1 MGIGKAIRDYL
12 ESLTGFSFGKRPNLS
27 TEEKTKLFYQTTAA
41 LLAKMAKADGV
52 VTDDEIREV
61 EGAFVRLGFGEAT
74 RAIAIDS
81 FRKAKD
87 DEVSVYDYARVFARA
102 IESIEIRELVY
113 EILWDI
119 ASADGEVSPN
129 ELLILQR
136 IPRPLGIRIAW
147 YKYFLGVRLG
157 KRGMFVDPT
166 KEAYM
171 VLGVKS
177 YESNEKLKARYHELA
192 RKYHPDALRAQG
204 LPEEMIGK
212 AEERMS
218 RINAAW
224 KEIREERGI

>member
-1 MGIGKAIRDYL
+1 MDFAKAILNYL
-12 ESLTGFSFGKRPNLS
+12 KSICFGKNTLALS
-27 TEEKTKLFYQTTAA
+27 ATEKSRLFYETMAS

-52 VTDDEIREV
+52 VSEAEIHET
-61 EGAFVRLGFGEAT
+61 ENAFHRLGFSEAT
-74 RAIAIDS
+74 RTIAIQA

-87 DEVSVYDYARVFARA
+87 DTISVYDYARTFARA
-102 IESIEIRELVY
+102 VSSVEVRELVY
-113 EILWDI
+113 EILWDV
-119 ASADGEVSPN
+119 ASADGEVSPK

-136 IPRPLGIRIAW
+136 IPRAIGIRIAW
-147 YKYFLGVRLG
+147 YKYFMGVRLG
-157 KRGMFVDPT
+157 KRGAFVDPV

-177 YESNEKLKARYHELA
+177 FDSNEKLKTRYHELA

-204 LPEEMIGK
+204 LPEEMIGR

-224 KEIREERGI
+224 KEIREERRI